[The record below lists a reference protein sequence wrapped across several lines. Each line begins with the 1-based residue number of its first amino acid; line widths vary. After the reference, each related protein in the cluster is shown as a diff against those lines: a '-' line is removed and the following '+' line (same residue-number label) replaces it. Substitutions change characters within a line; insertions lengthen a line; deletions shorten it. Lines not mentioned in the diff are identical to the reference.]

1 MDSFEMP
8 QSSFNREEIEELQK
22 RVEKLEQYTFSLT
35 NRNVNTTWKDH
46 IPEQERGSLLAEY
59 DDGSA
64 VLLASYSGGGSKEG
78 AWGALSLMS
87 VENNGRIKFKRFE
100 GVTDWID
107 PEVTNED

>member
-8 QSSFNREEIEELQK
+8 QSSFNRQDIKELQK
-22 RVEKLEQYTFSLT
+22 RVEKLERATFSPI
-35 NRNVNTTWKDH
+35 NQNIKDTWKDH
-46 IPEQERGSLLAEY
+46 VPEQERGSLLDEY

-87 VENNGRIKFKRFE
+87 VDSNGRTKFKRFE
-100 GVTDWID
+100 ATTDWID
-107 PEVTNED
+107 PEVTNEH